1 MRGCDAGCPGCLP
14 WSVTPEVRTHHS
26 RGALG
31 SGAMDLTWCGLMM
44 ALSPFPAALFLK
56 VASPVGT
63 FPPGLS

>member
-1 MRGCDAGCPGCLP
+1 MSRVSAMVCDARGQD
-14 WSVTPEVRTHHS
+14 HHS